1 VNYLKQNRKN
11 AEMVYLILYSEG
23 SGVRRQAKI
32 TKTKSP
38 SLNGLHFL
46 PLPNPSPKREGLNH
60 CMLLYSPLLPWEK
73 GTGDEVYF

>member
-11 AEMVYLILYSEG
+11 AEMVYLILYSEA
-23 SGVRRQAKI
+23 SGVRQKPPQQKARLS
-32 TKTKSP
+32 TGF
-38 SLNGLHFL
+38 NFL